1 MDKTKEYC
9 KYILDIYISLYDG
22 KGSLYYEL
30 VSYIEKGVI
39 KDVIFNNTNLSV
51 KISYLNIYRNIII
64 DFFDKKIIIKSY
76 EEYILSYLREEKINK
91 ILDNET

>member
-1 MDKTKEYC
+1 MW
-9 KYILDIYISLYDG
+9 INIW
-22 KGSLYYEL
+22 
-30 VSYIEKGVI
+30 
-39 KDVIFNNTNLSV
+39 IFTLF
-51 KISYLNIYRNIII
+51 II